1 MKTIFGIFP
10 LFNNYTS
17 VWQCMLANSKCI
29 SWRKDWNWWGFN
41 SDTFYVLHYSAY
53 YISIFKLQRTAFPG
67 VWCNRVLFIPPA
79 MFSSCIFKCILLT
92 SAVLFAH
99 WCFNCCKT
107 SKFVPWQLHF
117 SYTLTHYFSKRSFPI
132 VLPCIDFMFRMFF
145 HEAQVR

>member
-92 SAVLFAH
+92 SAVCFIRTLVLQLLQDQQVCPMAVTFQLYSDTLF
-99 WCFNCCKT
+99 FKT
-107 SKFVPWQLHF
+107 FL
-117 SYTLTHYFSKRSFPI
+117 SYCSPVHRFHVQN
-132 VLPCIDFMFRMFF
+132 VLPRGSS
-145 HEAQVR
+145 